1 MRWHF
6 GGLQARAADVQAAQ
20 GKATELNKEN
30 ALLKRAVNILQTRL
44 QDAANVNR
52 QQAQQAEAVVSQLQ
66 VTTPYFSFELSAFTI
81 ISNC

>member
-1 MRWHF
+1 M
-6 GGLQARAADVQAAQ
+6 GVLQARAADVQAAQ

-44 QDAANVNR
+44 QDAANVNK

-66 VTTPYFSFELSAFTI
+66 VTTLLIFRAP
-81 ISNC
+81 C